1 MHKWMHKYYLKGD
14 AGMSL
19 YEEVYE
25 ELKGCTGTNPDVEQ
39 ELCRR
44 IAEIEQQ
51 GEVVPGLDKK
61 DWIISV
67 ALIVLGT
74 VLPIVVYAFKLG
86 ITV

>member
-1 MHKWMHKYYLKGD
+1 M
-14 AGMSL
+14 AL

-25 ELKGCTGTNPDVEQ
+25 ELKNRTGTSFEVEQ

-44 IAEIEQQ
+44 IAEIEEQ

-67 ALIVLGT
+67 ALILLGT